1 MAIVFPLDEQNLKQK
16 EQAFDEDLL
25 NVETLQPPADDNN
38 EIGGLTSFSAGI
50 LSGAIKV
57 VEGPVSLTAEL
68 MDLGAGALLNMPSTK
83 GSGVSVAAEV
93 EEFFDKINPF
103 EEAAEARAAGK
114 ISQALTQIVTLGGA
128 GTKLTTAGLNA
139 AAKKLGRKAI
149 QAKKTGNLVNPKAK
163 IIKKGMDK
171 AKQLNYLTGKERF
184 GAFVLGG
191 AAGETFVADV
201 EKIGTIGDA
210 FEAGP
215 TVLDREVEGNVA
227 DDAARKLM
235 NRLKFGSE
243 SLLLTPAVYGAGKTL
258 KMLGKAGR
266 DAAYNTSQILKT
278 ISKTVRTFTPEG
290 TKPKEIFLAKAK
302 EQNRKMADLNFGDEQ
317 VKRIDIELKKVF
329 PSAKK
334 ILKTTE
340 SKKEYDDFLKTADEM
355 LFKGDLE
362 KSLDTRLATQL
373 TKIITQKLSRNM

>member
-114 ISQALTQIVTLGGA
+114 ISQALTQIVTLGGL

-163 IIKKGMDK
+163 NIKKGMDK

-278 ISKTVRTFTPEG
+278 T
-290 TKPKEIFLAKAK
+290 
-302 EQNRKMADLNFGDEQ
+302 
-317 VKRIDIELKKVF
+317 IE
-329 PSAKK
+329 
-334 ILKTTE
+334 
-340 SKKEYDDFLKTADEM
+340 
-355 LFKGDLE
+355 
-362 KSLDTRLATQL
+362 
-373 TKIITQKLSRNM
+373 